1 VPIVLAISLFTLLG
15 WVVFGG
21 ASFEK
26 ALINSIAVLV
36 IACPCALG
44 LATPTAIMV
53 GMGKGAENGILFKSS
68 ESLEKAASITTL
80 VFDKTGTLTQGKPT
94 VTDVKDIQ
102 SSDLLSRVA
111 SVEKYSEHPLAKAI
125 VEYAE
130 SNGVKLRDAQ
140 KVLAVPGKGITAYIE
155 GHQISVG
162 NRAMMNMNGVVLPQ
176 ELDQL
181 AEVWQ
186 SHGKT
191 VMFASHDQQAIGAI
205 ALQDTLKEGAIA
217 TIQSLK
223 QAQVRTVMLTGDNTR
238 AAKAVAGQIG
248 VDEVVADVLPEQKAA
263 NIEALRAVS
272 DDGKVAMVGDG
283 INDAPALATAD
294 VGMAIGTGTDV
305 AIEAADITLISGE
318 LQKVP
323 QAIRLSKQT
332 SRAIRQNLFWAFFY
346 NVVLIPVAALGLFNQ
361 FGPILAAAAMA
372 LSSLFVVSNSLRLRA
387 AKI

>member
-1 VPIVLAISLFTLLG
+1 
-15 WVVFGG
+15 
-21 ASFEK
+21 
-26 ALINSIAVLV
+26 
-36 IACPCALG
+36 
-44 LATPTAIMV
+44 
-53 GMGKGAENGILFKSS
+53 
-68 ESLEKAASITTL
+68 
-80 VFDKTGTLTQGKPT
+80 
-94 VTDVKDIQ
+94 
-102 SSDLLSRVA
+102 
-111 SVEKYSEHPLAKAI
+111 
-125 VEYAE
+125 
-130 SNGVKLRDAQ
+130 
-140 KVLAVPGKGITAYIE
+140 
-155 GHQISVG
+155 
-162 NRAMMNMNGVVLPQ
+162 
-176 ELDQL
+176 
-181 AEVWQ
+181 
-186 SHGKT
+186 
-191 VMFASHDQQAIGAI
+191 MFASHDQQAIGAI